1 MKKCFAILVLLCSFV
16 PLAQGQVRLGLRGSA
31 MSSVYD
37 FEPQTINGV
46 MIRPSD
52 GGQMGYQLGVVL
64 RLSIPRVLHI
74 QPEIN
79 VTSRDYSF
87 GLDTP
92 DGYFPTG
99 RISVKRLEMPV
110 TAGFNIGPLRLFGG
124 PVFVL
129 NQSQESNVKDRFG
142 MDVTFDDGD
151 IALMAGVGIDA
162 ARFFFDIRY
171 TTFREKPSALYSVYN
186 TTQKVQAERDFTIQY
201 TVGFFF

>member
-1 MKKCFAILVLLCSFV
+1 MKKCFALLVLLCCLA

-37 FEPQTINGV
+37 FESQTIDGL

-52 GGQMGYQLGVVL
+52 GSQMGYQLGVVL
-64 RLSIPRVLHI
+64 RLSIPRLIHI

-79 VTSRDYSF
+79 VSSRDYSF

-92 DGYFPTG
+92 DGYFPSG

-124 PVFVL
+124 PVFIL
-129 NQSQESNVKDRFG
+129 KQSQESNVKDDYG
-142 MDVTFDDGD
+142 LDVTFDDGD
-151 IALMAGVGIDA
+151 IALMAGIGIDA
-162 ARFFFDIRY
+162 AKFFFDIRY
-171 TTFREKPSALYSVYN
+171 TTFRDKPAALYSVYN
-186 TTQKVQAERDFTIQY
+186 TSQRVETKQDFTIQY